1 MTNDTDIIALRQ
13 PESVDDPLTEIA
25 RDGARRMLAA
35 ALRAEADA
43 FVAQHAEE
51 VLPDGRQRVV
61 RHGYGP
67 ERSIQTGIGALDVRR
82 PKVRDRAAGPA
93 DEKVRFT
100 SAILPK
106 WARRSRSLD
115 ALLPVLYLRGISTGD
130 FREALSAILGADAP
144 NLSPSVISRL
154 TGGWQQEYDRWQRR
168 DLSARRYVYIWAD
181 GVYLQARMEPQ
192 AECILVILGA
202 TPEGKKEVVGFQVGV
217 RESAQ
222 SPLSGFAG
230 KPLSVDGTR
239 AARRHQSPWPCR
251 PAGSRGWPLSADC
264 FAIACRAMDGAMGF
278 WKALDEVFPG
288 TRHQRCWV
296 RKIANV
302 LNKFPKSMQPTVKA
316 GLREIWQV
324 DTRAAAETAM
334 DIFSKKYGAKYEKAV
349 TCLTKD
355 REALLTF
362 YDFPGDH
369 WDHLR
374 TGNPIESVFATV
386 RHRTVRT
393 KGALSQKTAKLMV
406 FKLVQAAAKTWRRLK
421 GANQLPLVIE
431 GVTFNDG
438 VAANDTANRAA

>member
-1 MTNDTDIIALRQ
+1 MTKDTDIIALRQ
-13 PESVDDPLTEIA
+13 PGSVDDPLTEIA

-93 DEKVRFT
+93 DEKVRFS

-154 TGGWQQEYDRWQRR
+154 TEGWQQEYDRWQRR
-168 DLSARRYVYIWAD
+168 DLSARRYVYIWAE

-202 TPEGKKEVVGFQVGV
+202 TPEGKKEVVGFQVGM

-222 SPLSGFAG
+222 SWREL
-230 KPLSVDGTR
+230 LVDIK
-239 AARRHQSPWPCR
+239 ARGLAVPPEV
-251 PAGSRGWPLSADC
+251 AVG
-264 FAIACRAMDGAMGF
+264 DGAMGF

-296 RKIANV
+296 HKIANV

-316 GLREIWQV
+316 DLREIWQA
-324 DTRAAAETAM
+324 DIRAAAETAM
-334 DIFSKKYGAKYEKAV
+334 DIFSEKYGAKYEKAV

-369 WDHLR
+369 RDHLR

-431 GVTFNDG
+431 GVTFTDG

>member
-1 MTNDTDIIALRQ
+1 VAGVEACQNFQKERYAMKNDTEIIALRQ

-43 FVAQHAEE
+43 FVDQYSEE
-51 VLPDGRQRVV
+51 VLLDGRQRVV

-82 PKVRDRAAGPA
+82 PKVRDRAAGPD

-130 FREALSAILGADAP
+130 FQEALGALLGPDAP
-144 NLSPSVISRL
+144 NLSPGVISRL
-154 TGGWQQEYDRWQRR
+154 TGEWQQEYDRWQRR
-168 DLSARRYVYIWAD
+168 DLTARRYVYVWAD

-202 TPEGKKEVVGFQVGV
+202 TPEGKKELVGFQVGV

-222 SPLSGFAG
+222 SWRELLIDIKARG
-230 KPLSVDGTR
+230 LSVPPEVAVG
-239 AARRHQSPWPCR
+239 
-251 PAGSRGWPLSADC
+251 
-264 FAIACRAMDGAMGF
+264 DGAMGF

-296 RKIANV
+296 HKTANV
-302 LNKFPKSMQPTVKA
+302 LNKFPKSMQPAVKTD
-316 GLREIWQV
+316 LREIWQAE
-324 DTRAAAETAM
+324 TRAAAEAAM
-334 DIFSKKYGAKYEKAV
+334 DTFSEKYGAKYEKAV

-355 REALLTF
+355 RGTLLAF
-362 YDFPGDH
+362 YDFPADH

-393 KGALSQKTAKLMV
+393 KGALSQKTSKLMV

-421 GANQLPLVIE
+421 GANRLPMVIE
-431 GVTFNDG
+431 GVTFTDG
-438 VAANDTANRAA
+438 VAEADAENRAA

>member
-1 MTNDTDIIALRQ
+1 MKNDTDIIALRQ

-35 ALRAEADA
+35 ALRAEADT
-43 FVAQHAEE
+43 FVAQHAES

-61 RHGYGP
+61 RHGHGP

-82 PKVRDRAAGPA
+82 PKVRDRAADVA
-93 DEKVRFT
+93 DEKKIRFT

-106 WARRSRSLD
+106 WARRSKSLD
-115 ALLPVLYLRGISTGD
+115 ALLPVLYLRGLSMGD
-130 FREALSAILGADAP
+130 FQEALSALLGADAP

-154 TGGWQQEYDRWQRR
+154 TGEWQQEYDHWQRR

-192 AECILVILGA
+192 AECMLVILGA
-202 TPEGKKEVVGFQVGV
+202 TPEGKKELVGFQVGV

-222 SPLSGFAG
+222 SWREL
-230 KPLSVDGTR
+230 LVDIK
-239 AARRHQSPWPCR
+239 ARGLKVPPE
-251 PAGSRGWPLSADC
+251 
-264 FAIACRAMDGAMGF
+264 IAVGDGAMGF

-296 RKIANV
+296 HKIANV
-302 LNKFPKSMQPTVKA
+302 LNKFPKSMQPTVKVD
-316 GLREIWQV
+316 LREIWHA
-324 DTRAAAETAM
+324 DTRAAAEAAM
-334 DIFSKKYGAKYEKAV
+334 NTFAKKYGAKYEKAV

-355 REALLTF
+355 RDALLAF
-362 YDFPGDH
+362 YDFPADH

-374 TGNPIESVFATV
+374 TGNPIESVFSTV

-406 FKLVQAAAKTWRRLK
+406 FKLVQAAGKTWRRLK

-431 GVTFNDG
+431 GVTFTDG
-438 VAANDTANRAA
+438 VAANDTENRAA

>member
-1 MTNDTDIIALRQ
+1 MKNDTDIIALRQ

-35 ALRAEADA
+35 ALRAEADT
-43 FVAQHAEE
+43 FVAQHAES

-82 PKVRDRAAGPA
+82 PKVRDRAAGQ
-93 DEKVRFT
+93 DEDKIRFT

-130 FREALSAILGADAP
+130 LQEALAAILGKDAP

-154 TGGWQQEYDRWQRR
+154 TGEWQQEYDRWQRR

-222 SPLSGFAG
+222 SWRELLIDI
-230 KPLSVDGTR
+230 K
-239 AARRHQSPWPCR
+239 ARGLAVPPEV
-251 PAGSRGWPLSADC
+251 AVG
-264 FAIACRAMDGAMGF
+264 DGAMGF
-278 WKALDEVFPG
+278 WKALDAVFPG

-296 RKIANV
+296 HKIANV
-302 LNKFPKSMQPTVKA
+302 LNRFPKSMQPTVK
-316 GLREIWQV
+316 GDLREIWQA
-324 DTRAAAETAM
+324 DTRVAAETAM
-334 DIFSKKYGAKYEKAV
+334 GTFSAKYGAKYEKAV

-421 GANQLPLVIE
+421 GANKLPLVIE
-431 GVTFNDG
+431 GVTFTDG

>member
-1 MTNDTDIIALRQ
+1 MDDDTTITPLHQ
-13 PESVDDPLTEIA
+13 PGSVEDPLTEIA

-51 VLPDGRQRVV
+51 TLPDGRQRVV

-67 ERSIQTGIGALDVRR
+67 ERSIQTGIGALEVRR
-82 PKVRDRAAGPA
+82 PKVRDRAADMPA
-93 DEKVRFT
+93 GKRIRF
-100 SAILPK
+100 SSGILPR
-106 WARRSRSLD
+106 WARRSKSLD

-130 FREALSAILGADAP
+130 FQEALAAILGQDAP
-144 NLSPSVISRL
+144 NLSPNVISRL
-154 TGGWQQEYDRWQRR
+154 TGEWQQEYDRWQRR

-181 GVYLQARMEPQ
+181 GVYLQARMEAQ
-192 AECILVILGA
+192 AECMLVILGA
-202 TPEGKKEVVGFQVGV
+202 TPEGKKELVGFQVGV

-222 SPLSGFAG
+222 SWREL
-230 KPLSVDGTR
+230 LVDIK
-239 AARRHQSPWPCR
+239 ARGLEVPPE
-251 PAGSRGWPLSADC
+251 
-264 FAIACRAMDGAMGF
+264 IAVGDGAMGF

-296 RKIANV
+296 HKTTNV
-302 LNKFPKSMQPTVKA
+302 LNKFPKSMHPAVKA
-316 GLREIWQV
+316 DLREIWQAE
-324 DTRAAAETAM
+324 TRAAAETAM
-334 DIFSKKYGAKYEKAV
+334 DTFAEKYGAKYEKAV

-355 REALLTF
+355 REALLAF
-362 YDFPGDH
+362 FDFPAEH

-406 FKLVQAAAKTWRRLK
+406 FKLVQAAAMTWRRLK
-421 GANQLPLVIE
+421 GANQLPQVIE
-431 GVTFNDG
+431 GVTFTDG
-438 VAANDTANRAA
+438 VAARDTATRAA

>member
-1 MTNDTDIIALRQ
+1 MRRIVAGVQACQNFQKERYAMTNATDIIALRQ
-13 PESVDDPLTEIA
+13 PESLDDPLTEIA

-43 FVAQHAEE
+43 FVAQFAEE
-51 VLPDGRQRVV
+51 TLPDGRQRVV

-67 ERSIQTGIGALDVRR
+67 KRSIQTGIGALDVHR
-82 PKVRDRAAGPA
+82 PKVRDRATDVP
-93 DEKVRFT
+93 DEKKIRFT

-130 FREALSAILGADAP
+130 FQEALAAILGKDAP

-154 TGGWQQEYDRWQRR
+154 TGEWQQEYDRWQRR

-192 AECILVILGA
+192 AECILVILGT
-202 TPEGKKEVVGFQVGV
+202 TPEGKKEIVGFQVGV

-222 SPLSGFAG
+222 SWRELLVDIKARG
-230 KPLSVDGTR
+230 LSV
-239 AARRHQSPWPCR
+239 PPE
-251 PAGSRGWPLSADC
+251 
-264 FAIACRAMDGAMGF
+264 IAVGDGAMGF
-278 WKALDEVFPG
+278 WKALDEIFPG

-296 RKIANV
+296 HKTANV
-302 LNKFPKSMQPTVKA
+302 LNKFPKSMQPTVKTD
-316 GLREIWQV
+316 LREIWQAE
-324 DTRAAAETAM
+324 TRAVAETAM
-334 DIFSKKYGAKYEKAV
+334 ETFAEKYGAKYEKAV

-355 REALLTF
+355 REAMLAF
-362 YDFPGDH
+362 YDFPAEH

-374 TGNPIESVFATV
+374 TSNPIESVFATV

-406 FKLVQAAAKTWRRLK
+406 FKLVQAAAKTWHRLK
-421 GANQLPLVIE
+421 GANQLPLLIDGVIF
-431 GVTFNDG
+431 TDG
-438 VAANDTANRAA
+438 VAAKDTENRAA

>member
-1 MTNDTDIIALRQ
+1 VAGDQACQNFQKERYAMNNDTDIIALRQ

-43 FVAQHAEE
+43 FVAQHVEE

-82 PKVRDRAAGPA
+82 PKVRDRAAGQ
-93 DEKVRFT
+93 DEDKIRFT

-115 ALLPVLYLRGISTGD
+115 TLLPVLYLRGVSTGD
-130 FREALSAILGADAP
+130 FQEALAAILGANAP
-144 NLSPSVISRL
+144 NLSPRVISRL
-154 TGGWQQEYDRWQRR
+154 TGEWQQDYDRWQRR
-168 DLSARRYVYIWAD
+168 DLAARRYVYIWAD

-202 TPEGKKEVVGFQVGV
+202 TPEGKKEIVGFQVGV

-222 SPLSGFAG
+222 SWREL
-230 KPLSVDGTR
+230 LVDIK
-239 AARRHQSPWPCR
+239 ARGLAVPPEV
-251 PAGSRGWPLSADC
+251 AVG
-264 FAIACRAMDGAMGF
+264 DGAMGF

-296 RKIANV
+296 HKIANV

-316 GLREIWQV
+316 DLREIWQA

-334 DIFSKKYGAKYEKAV
+334 GIFSEKYEAKYEKAV

-421 GANQLPLVIE
+421 GANQLPLVVE
-431 GVTFNDG
+431 GVKFSDG
-438 VAANDTANRAA
+438 VAVNDTENRAA

>member
-1 MTNDTDIIALRQ
+1 MKNDTDITALRQ

-35 ALRAEADA
+35 ALRAEADT

-61 RHGYGP
+61 RHGQGP

-82 PKVRDRAAGPA
+82 PKVRDRAGGP
-93 DEKVRFT
+93 DEKKIRFT

-106 WARRSRSLD
+106 WARRSKSLD
-115 ALLPVLYLRGISTGD
+115 ALLPVLYLRGLSMGD
-130 FREALSAILGADAP
+130 FQEALAAILGTDAP

-154 TGGWQQEYDRWQRR
+154 TGEWQHEYDHWQRR
-168 DLSARRYVYIWAD
+168 DLSARRYVYMWAD

-192 AECILVILGA
+192 AECMLVILGA
-202 TPEGKKEVVGFQVGV
+202 TPEGKKELVGFQVGV

-222 SPLSGFAG
+222 SWREL
-230 KPLSVDGTR
+230 LVDIK
-239 AARRHQSPWPCR
+239 ARGLKVPPE
-251 PAGSRGWPLSADC
+251 
-264 FAIACRAMDGAMGF
+264 IAVGDGAMGF

-296 RKIANV
+296 HKIANV
-302 LNKFPKSMQPTVKA
+302 LNKFPKSMQPTVKTD
-316 GLREIWQV
+316 LREIWQA
-324 DTRAAAETAM
+324 DTRAAAEAAM
-334 DIFSKKYGAKYEKAV
+334 NTFADKYGAKYEKAV

-355 REALLTF
+355 RDALLAF
-362 YDFPGDH
+362 YDFPAEH

-406 FKLVQAAAKTWRRLK
+406 FKLVQAAGKTWRRLK

-431 GVTFNDG
+431 GVTFTDG
-438 VAANDTANRAA
+438 VAENDTENRAA

>member
-1 MTNDTDIIALRQ
+1 MTKNTDIIALRQ

-51 VLPDGRQRVV
+51 VLPDGRQRIV

-93 DEKVRFT
+93 DEKVRFS

-154 TGGWQQEYDRWQRR
+154 TEGWQQDYDRWQRR
-168 DLSARRYVYIWAD
+168 DISARRYVYIWAD

-192 AECILVILGA
+192 AECMLVILGA
-202 TPEGKKEVVGFQVGV
+202 TPEGKKELVGFQIGV

-222 SPLSGFAG
+222 SWRELP
-230 KPLSVDGTR
+230 VDIK
-239 AARRHQSPWPCR
+239 ARGLAVPPE
-251 PAGSRGWPLSADC
+251 
-264 FAIACRAMDGAMGF
+264 IAVGDGAMGF

-296 RKIANV
+296 HKIANV

-316 GLREIWQV
+316 DLREIWQAE
-324 DTRAAAETAM
+324 TRAKAKAAM
-334 DIFSKKYGAKYEKAV
+334 DIFAEKYGIKYEKAV
-349 TCLTKD
+349 NCLTKD
-355 REALLTF
+355 RDALLAF
-362 YDFPGDH
+362 YDFPADH

-393 KGALSQKTAKLMV
+393 KGALSQTTAKLMV
-406 FKLVQAAAKTWRRLK
+406 FKLVQTAAKTWRRLK

-431 GVTFNDG
+431 GVTFTDG
-438 VAANDTANRAA
+438 VAENDTENRAA

>member
-1 MTNDTDIIALRQ
+1 MTKDTDIIALRQ
-13 PESVDDPLTEIA
+13 PGSVDDPLTEIA

-93 DEKVRFT
+93 DEKVRFS

-154 TGGWQQEYDRWQRR
+154 TEGWQQEYDRWQRR

-181 GVYLQARMEPQ
+181 GVYLQGRMEPQ

-202 TPEGKKEVVGFQVGV
+202 TPEGKKEVVGFQVGM

-222 SPLSGFAG
+222 SWREL
-230 KPLSVDGTR
+230 LVDIK
-239 AARRHQSPWPCR
+239 ARGLAVPPEV
-251 PAGSRGWPLSADC
+251 AVG
-264 FAIACRAMDGAMGF
+264 DGAMGF

-288 TRHQRCWV
+288 MRHQRCRV
-296 RKIANV
+296 HKIANV

-316 GLREIWQV
+316 DLREIWQA
-324 DTRAAAETAM
+324 DIRAAAETAM
-334 DIFSKKYGAKYEKAV
+334 DIFSEKYGAKYEKAV

-421 GANQLPLVIE
+421 GANQLPLVIK
-431 GVTFNDG
+431 GVTFTDG